1 MHYIAYG
8 LYCKQLVFY
17 RGYFLFKNMLKRVFL
32 LLFII
37 SNCDSSAQALQK
49 VLGAAYL
56 SKTQDSS
63 DFYFQKA
70 KKLIK
75 TDADEGEYLFCKNAR
90 HLDYGNQ
97 DSSAYYGKL
106 AIQKLKN
113 LPNNNSLYTTYYN
126 LGKLY
131 KKRGEYDKAIKITFE
146 AMKIAEANNNQGW
159 NAAYNN
165 KLSLA
170 YNDFENYPKG
180 VFYGKK
186 ALAYH
191 LNQEKPNQKKIYSN
205 LNAVAIN
212 YDDWGNAK
220 EALRYHYMV
229 FKYIKGK
236 DTLGINSTYNN
247 IGNTLL
253 KAKKYQDAEKWIKRA
268 IKITDYN
275 YNKDGDDGYYDYDQA
290 AHYTNLATIA
300 YESNDF
306 DKAEKMFELA
316 KKHAQKSKNAE
327 KMRDYLFQVSVFNK
341 KRKDLTKIVASQEEY
356 IKLRDSVFNSER
368 SQSVAEMEAKYQT
381 EKKEKELLLAKNT
394 LIQKEAETKRKN
406 LWLLIA
412 TLIAGFIAL
421 IGYLVVRQ
429 QKARNNQQKQ
439 EFELRTAM
447 TKIESQNELQEQ
459 RLSISRDLHDNI
471 GSQLTFVISSIE
483 NLKFGIGDSNP
494 KAQTK
499 LSQIS
504 DFTRSTIIE
513 LRDTIWAMNTNEIM
527 FDDLR
532 IRILNFLSNAKIAKE
547 TIDFNFTIE
556 EKLKDIKLSSLVWVN
571 IYRTTQEA
579 VNNAIKY
586 AEATNISV
594 KVNEVENQIQIQII
608 DNGKGFNIEEVS
620 RGNGLFN
627 MQKRIAEIGGRF
639 EIKST
644 ENKGTSVVI
653 LI

>member
-1 MHYIAYG
+1 MVYTVSNWY
-8 LYCKQLVFY
+8 LYCFSTQ
-17 RGYFLFKNMLKRVFL
+17 NDMLKKLFL
-32 LLFII
+32 LIFII
-37 SNCDSSAQALQK
+37 CNGEFSAQTLQK

-63 DFYFQKA
+63 DYYFNKA

-75 TDADEGEYLFCKNAR
+75 TEADEGEYLFCKNAR

-106 AIQKLKN
+106 AIQKLKG
-113 LPNNNSLYTTYYN
+113 LPTKNSLLTTYYN

-131 KKRGEYDKAIKITFE
+131 KKRGEYDKAINISIE
-146 AMKIAEANNNQGW
+146 ALRIAESIKNDGW
-159 NAAYNN
+159 IASFHQM
-165 KLSLA
+165 LSLS
-170 YNDFENYPKG
+170 YHDFENYPKG

-186 ALAYH
+186 ALAYF
-191 LNQEKPNQKKIYSN
+191 LSQEKPNQNKIYSV
-205 LNAVAIN
+205 LNAIAIN
-212 YDDWGNAK
+212 YDDWGK
-220 EALRYHYMV
+220 PSEALRYHNLV

-247 IGNTLL
+247 IGNTYI
-253 KAKKYQDAEKWIKRA
+253 KIKKFQEAEKWIKRA
-268 IKITDYN
+268 VKITDYN
-275 YNKDGDDGYYDYDQA
+275 FKNNGDDNYYDYDQA
-290 AHYTNLATIA
+290 THYTNLATIA
-300 YESNDF
+300 CELNDF
-306 DKAEKMFELA
+306 DKAEKMFVLA

-368 SQSVAEMEAKYQT
+368 TQSVAEMEAKYQT
-381 EKKEKELLLAKNT
+381 EKKEKELLLAKNK
-394 LIQKEAETKRKN
+394 LIQKEAETKKKN
-406 LWLLIA
+406 LWLIIA
-412 TLIAGFIAL
+412 SLIAGFVAL
-421 IGYLVVRQ
+421 IGYLFVRQ
-429 QKARNNQQKQ
+429 QKARNSQQKQ

-447 TKIESQNELQEQ
+447 NKIESQNELQEQ

-504 DFTRSTIIE
+504 DFTKSTIIE
-513 LRDTIWAMNTNEIM
+513 LRDTIWAMNTNEIV

-532 IRILNFLSNAKIAKE
+532 VRILNFLNNAKIAKE
-547 TIDFNFTIE
+547 NIDFKFTIE
-556 EKLKDIKLSSLVWVN
+556 EKLKDIKLTSLIWVN

-586 AEATNISV
+586 ADATKISV
-594 KVNEVENQIQIQII
+594 AINEVENHIQICIK
-608 DNGKGFNIEEVS
+608 DNGKGFDFNEVS
-620 RGNGLFN
+620 KGNGLFN
-627 MQKRIAEIGGRF
+627 MEKRITAIEGKLSINSIVN
-639 EIKST
+639 E
-644 ENKGTSVVI
+644 GTTIQI
-653 LI
+653 LIKK

>member
-1 MHYIAYG
+1 
-8 LYCKQLVFY
+8 
-17 RGYFLFKNMLKRVFL
+17 MLKRGFL
-32 LLFII
+32 LILII
-37 SNCDSSAQALQK
+37 CNCEFSAQNLQQ

-56 SKTQDSS
+56 AKTQDSS
-63 DFYFQKA
+63 DYYFNKA
-70 KKLIK
+70 KKLVK
-75 TDADEGEYLFCKNAR
+75 TDGEEGEYFFCKNAR

-113 LPNNNSLYTTYYN
+113 LPNKNSLFTTYYN

-131 KKRGEYDKAIKITFE
+131 KKRGEYDKGIAITIE
-146 AMKIAEANNNQGW
+146 AIKIAEANNEKGW
-159 NAAYNN
+159 IATFDNM
-165 KLSLA
+165 LSLT
-170 YNDFENYPKG
+170 YHDFENYPKG
-180 VFYGKK
+180 VYYGKK

-191 LNQEKPNQKKIYSN
+191 LTQEKPNQKKIYSN

-220 EALRYHYMV
+220 EALRYHHMV

-253 KAKKYQDAEKWIKRA
+253 KIKKFHEAEKWIKRA
-268 IKITDYN
+268 VKITDYN
-275 YNKDGDDGYYDYDQA
+275 LKNNGDDNYYDYDQA
-290 AHYTNLATIA
+290 THYTNLATIA
-300 YESNDF
+300 YELSDF
-306 DKAEKMFELA
+306 DKAEKMFLLA

-327 KMRDYLFQVSVFNK
+327 KMRDYLFQVSIFNK

-368 SQSVAEMEAKYQT
+368 IQSVAEMEAKYQT

-394 LIQKEAETKRKN
+394 LIQKEAETKKKN

-412 TLIAGFIAL
+412 SLIAGFIAL
-421 IGYLVVRQ
+421 IGYLFVRQ
-429 QKARNNQQKQ
+429 QKARNSQQKQ
-439 EFELRTAM
+439 EFELRTAIA
-447 TKIESQNELQEQ
+447 KIESQNELQEQ

-483 NLKFGIGDSNP
+483 NLKFGIGNSNQ
-494 KAQTK
+494 KAETK

-504 DFTRSTIIE
+504 NFTKSTITE
-513 LRDTIWAMNTNEIM
+513 LRDTIWAMNTNEIV

-532 IRILNFLSNAKIAKE
+532 VRILNFLDNARIAQE
-547 TIDFNFTIE
+547 TIDFDFNIDE
-556 EKLKDIKLSSLVWVN
+556 GLKEVKLTSLVWVN

-586 AEATNISV
+586 SDATKISIR
-594 KVNEVENQIQIQII
+594 VNEIGNQIQIQIQ
-608 DNGKGFNIEEVS
+608 DNGKGFNMAEVNK
-620 RGNGLFN
+620 GNGLFN
-627 MQKRIAEIGGRF
+627 MEKRITEIGGKF
-639 EIKST
+639 EIKSIA
-644 ENKGTSVVI
+644 NNGTSVKI